1 MFMRVKEWILT
12 KISGARTLVESLRRQ
27 AVTVVFGFPG
37 GFNMPI
43 YDALYDERSRSG
55 KQIRHILARHEQ
67 SAVHMA
73 DGYARASG
81 TIAVCLATSGPGAT
95 NLLTGLATAYHDSTP
110 LVAITGQVPT
120 FSVGSDAFQE
130 ADIIGMAAS
139 VTKYSFQPLNV
150 KEILPVIRRAFHL
163 AASSPPKPVLVDLPR
178 NVQTDEDEIDWETD
192 SGPHEHPV
200 APSAK
205 ITEPSAKAEPEAV
218 ESHLT
223 GAINL
228 LGPLL
233 PPNALV
239 TADVPFTYTARQ
251 GDQVEHKRAIGSNLA
266 TMGFGFPAALGAKVA
281 KPQTPVIAIQDNM
294 GFLMTENSLATSL
307 EEQIPITVVVL
318 SKTVPWKAAMLQKRY
333 KDKWNSGIK
342 TTHQT
347 PNIMKL
353 AESYGARGVH
363 AETLEALGNAITKSI
378 KSSVTTVVDGVNVK
392 F

>member
-1 MFMRVKEWILT
+1 LT
-12 KISGARTLVESLRRQ
+12 KISGARTLVESLRRE

-55 KQIRHILARHEQ
+55 KQIRHILVRHEQ

-81 TIAVCLATSGPGAT
+81 AVGVCLATSGPGAT
-95 NLLTGLATAYHDSTP
+95 NLLTGLATAYHDSSP

-120 FSVGSDAFQE
+120 FAVGSDAFQE
-130 ADIIGMAAS
+130 ADIIGMATS
-139 VTKYSFQPLNV
+139 VTKYSFQPLHV
-150 KEILPVIRRAFHL
+150 KEIPPAIRRAFQL
-163 AASSPPKPVLVDLPR
+163 ATGWPPKPILIDVPR
-178 NVQTDEDEIDWETD
+178 NVQTEEDEIEWATD
-192 SGPHEHPV
+192 SGSHEPNVPPTAKV
-200 APSAK
+200 A
-205 ITEPSAKAEPEAV
+205 EPSVKAEPEAV

-239 TADVPFTYTARQ
+239 TADVPFTYTARE
-251 GDQVEHKRAIGSNLA
+251 GDQVQQRRSVGSNLA

-281 KPQTPVIAIQDNM
+281 RPQAPVIAIQDNM
-294 GFLMTENSLATSL
+294 GFLTTENSLATSL
-307 EEQIPITVVVL
+307 EEQIPVTVVVL
-318 SKTVPWKAAMLQKRY
+318 SKPLPLKIAMLQKRF
-333 KDKWNSGIK
+333 KDKWNAGIK
-342 TTHQT
+342 TADQT
-347 PNIMKL
+347 PNIVKL

-363 AETLEALGNAITKSI
+363 AETLDELGSAITKAV
-378 KSSVTTVVDGVNVK
+378 KSSVTTVVDGMNVK

>member
-1 MFMRVKEWILT
+1 VKEWTLT
-12 KISGARTLVESLRRQ
+12 KISGARTLVESLRRE

-55 KQIRHILARHEQ
+55 KQIRHILVRHEQ

-81 TIAVCLATSGPGAT
+81 NVGVCLATSGPGAT
-95 NLLTGLATAYHDSTP
+95 NLLTGLATAYHDSSP

-139 VTKYSFQPLNV
+139 ITKYSFQPLNV
-150 KEILPVIRRAFHL
+150 KELPHAVRSAFHL
-163 AASSPPKPVLVDLPR
+163 AASAPTKPILIDVPR
-178 NVQTDEDEIDWETD
+178 NVQTDEGEIDWATD
-192 SGPHEHPV
+192 SGSH
-200 APSAK
+200 APNIPPLAK
-205 ITEPSAKAEPEAV
+205 VVPSVKTEQEAA

-223 GAINL
+223 SAISL

-239 TADVPFTYTARQ
+239 TADVPFTYAARE
-251 GDQVEHKRAIGSNLA
+251 GDQVEHRTSIGSNLA

-281 KPQTPVIAIQDNM
+281 RPQAHVIAIEDNV

-307 EEQIPITVVVL
+307 EEQIPVTVVVL
-318 SKTVPWKAAMLQKRY
+318 SKPLPWKVAMLQKRF
-333 KDKWNSGIK
+333 KDKWNAGIK
-342 TTHQT
+342 TTDQT
-347 PNIMKL
+347 PNIVKL

-363 AETLEALGNAITKSI
+363 AETLDDLGRAVTKAI
-378 KSSVTTVVDGVNVK
+378 KSSVTTVVDGMNVK